1 MSDWGTTTRIRA
13 VVTLASGDVYPG
25 YLHLLDGIHYPA
37 GCENLLEML
46 NRPEGFFPVTLDD
59 GAVFF
64 LARDQ
69 VAMVVAEWPPQGVE
83 PPVLPGSPAA
93 LQVELA
99 NGEEFMGLIQEPLPK
114 DRARALDFLNASQP
128 FFKLETDTGAR
139 FINGAHVRI
148 IRPLD

>member
-1 MSDWGTTTRIRA
+1 MSDWGTTTRIGA
-13 VVTLASGDVYPG
+13 VVTLATGAVYPG
-25 YLHLLDGIHYPA
+25 YVHLLDGIHYPA
-37 GCENLLEML
+37 GCETPLEML
-46 NRPEGFFPVTLDD
+46 NRPEGFFPMTLDD
-59 GAVFF
+59 GGTFF
-64 LARDQ
+64 LAREQ
-69 VAMVVAEWPPQGVE
+69 VAMVVAEWPLPGRE
-83 PPVLPGSPAA
+83 HPVLPGSPAA